1 MFRQVLKKS
10 RRSNEY
16 FENINKKH
24 EGKAESA
31 PPPRFQMGTNTDTV
45 IYFSDQH
52 LTWLSQL
59 KPNAKVG

>member
-1 MFRQVLKKS
+1 MKCLKSIGPMLRNRKLKFWTPVNFKVKYFLNEETEGVLT
-10 RRSNEY
+10 
-16 FENINKKH
+16 
-24 EGKAESA
+24 A
-31 PPPRFQMGTNTDTV
+31 TV